1 MDRYFFKEDMEM
13 ANRHVKRCSTS
24 LVIRELQFKTRTRY
38 HLTLVRMAVIKR
50 IQINVEEDMV
60 GLPWWLRG

>member
-24 LVIRELQFKTRTRY
+24 LVIRELQFKTRMRY